1 MLFLLDIWYVFTA
14 AVAKFSPDSWM
25 ILLFILQGDKS
36 SARSEACRGDPAI
49 FSQAYRK
56 HSAHL
61 SNILPDIWYS
71 WCTGKQ

>member
-1 MLFLLDIWYVFTA
+1 
-14 AVAKFSPDSWM
+14 M
-25 ILLFILQGDKS
+25 ILLITLLGDKS

-56 HSAHL
+56 HSAYL